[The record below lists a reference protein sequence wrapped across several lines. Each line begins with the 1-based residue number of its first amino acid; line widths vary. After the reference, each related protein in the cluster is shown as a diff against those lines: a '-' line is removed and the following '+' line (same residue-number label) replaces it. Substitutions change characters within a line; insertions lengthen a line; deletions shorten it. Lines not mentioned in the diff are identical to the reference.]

1 VTLTGGAIPANG
13 SCTIT
18 VHVIAAV
25 AGNYVNSIAAGD
37 LQTDHGNNPGPAIAT
52 LTVVPVIKAPSLHKS
67 FSPST
72 IKEGGESTLTITLT
86 NPNSAIANLTAPLI
100 DTLPAGVVAINGTAS
115 NTCGGLVTV
124 TSSTVTLTG
133 GSIPANGSCTVKV
146 KVTANT
152 KGKYIDIIPAGA
164 LQTDQGSNAL
174 PAKAILTVKRSG
186 SGE

>member
-1 VTLTGGAIPANG
+1 
-13 SCTIT
+13 
-18 VHVIAAV
+18 
-25 AGNYVNSIAAGD
+25 
-37 LQTDHGNNPGPAIAT
+37 
-52 LTVVPVIKAPSLHKS
+52 
-67 FSPST
+67 
-72 IKEGGESTLTITLT
+72 
-86 NPNSAIANLTAPLI
+86 
-100 DTLPAGVVAINGTAS
+100 
-115 NTCGGLVTV
+115 LVTV